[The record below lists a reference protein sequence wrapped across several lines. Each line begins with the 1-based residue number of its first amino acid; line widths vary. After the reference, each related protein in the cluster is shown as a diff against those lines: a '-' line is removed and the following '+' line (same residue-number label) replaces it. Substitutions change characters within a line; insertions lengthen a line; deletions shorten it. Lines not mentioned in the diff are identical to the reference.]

1 MEEIEL
7 LESLIRELENAQQ
20 ELLEFNQST
29 VDSGDANW
37 LKDQKRYIKSLED
50 RIEELTEGF
59 S

>member
-1 MEEIEL
+1 MGEIEL
-7 LESLIRELENAQQ
+7 LESLIRELDQAQQ
-20 ELLEFNQST
+20 ELFLFDQST

-37 LKDQKRYIKSLED
+37 LKDQKKYIKSLED

>member
-1 MEEIEL
+1 MGEIEL
-7 LESLIRELENAQQ
+7 LESLIRELDQAQQ
-20 ELLEFNQST
+20 ELLTFDQST

-37 LKDQKRYIKSLED
+37 LKDQKKYIKSLED

>member
-1 MEEIEL
+1 MGEIEL
-7 LESLIRELENAQQ
+7 LESLISELENAQQ

-50 RIEELTEGF
+50 RIYELGEGF